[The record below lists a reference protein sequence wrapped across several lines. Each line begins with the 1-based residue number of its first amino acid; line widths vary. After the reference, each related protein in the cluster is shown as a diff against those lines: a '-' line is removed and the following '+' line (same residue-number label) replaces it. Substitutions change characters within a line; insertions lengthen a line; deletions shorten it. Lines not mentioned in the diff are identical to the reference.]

1 MKKSEFKETFCT
13 KCPIAEDCE
22 KFEGCHAYNL
32 CEDDDLVTPVNAII
46 NALIDLDKVV
56 RNVPFSVMDASV
68 YGKMA
73 VRLEWPETVE
83 EIAKVYGVDVETNRL
98 EIMCEIANVTFY
110 SERSK

>member
-1 MKKSEFKETFCT
+1 MKRSEFKKTFCMR
-13 KCPIAEDCE
+13 CPIILDCK
-22 KFEGCHAYNL
+22 KFDHCHAYNL
-32 CEDDDLVTPVNAII
+32 CDDDDLVTPVNAII

-110 SERSK
+110 SERS